1 MNKEVILSD
10 PQHEFMFSD
19 QSYTLY
25 CGGVGSG
32 KTFCGALWTV
42 MMALQYP
49 ECRGLITANTHSQLR
64 KATLAELF
72 KVCNMLGIEYTFK
85 VNQNLLIIGKAEILC
100 YSMENPD
107 NLAGPTVG
115 WWWGDEVSFYK
126 KLAFDKGAARVRDTK
141 GPCQIKFTTTP
152 NGYNWLY
159 EFFVEKPADYKRL
172 IFGSTL
178 DNADNL
184 PDTYVSQLQDQ
195 YDTKMAQQEL
205 EGRFVNMGE
214 GLVYYNFDRH
224 KHVSN
229 CELVPTDLLMVGLDF
244 NVNPLCGVF
253 VARRGGMIYIV
264 DELYLNDSNTF
275 QASKEILQRY
285 PARYMQVVADETG
298 NRRKTS
304 SNKTDHEIL
313 RMSGLDLLPFKNPS
327 VKDRQNNLNRLF
339 ERNYIKIHPR
349 CKKLIK
355 DLEMLTYDN
364 DDDMLSH
371 VSDALG
377 YVSWKINP
385 LQKPQRKAR
394 ISYS

>member
-1 MNKEVILSD
+1 MNKDVVLSD
-10 PQHEFMFSD
+10 PQHEFMFSEKD
-19 QSYTLY
+19 YTLY

-42 MMALQYP
+42 MTAIKYP
-49 ECRGLITANTHSQLR
+49 NCRGLITANTHSQLR

-72 KVCNMLGIEYTFK
+72 KVCEMLGIHYHYK
-85 VNQNLLIIGKAEILC
+85 VNQNILIIGKTEILC

-115 WWWGDEVSFYK
+115 WWWGDEAAFYK
-126 KLAFDKGAARVRDTK
+126 QLAFDKGAARVRDK
-141 GPCQIKFTTTP
+141 QGPCQIKFTTTP
-152 NGYNWLY
+152 NGFNWLY
-159 EFFVEKPADYKRL
+159 EYFVEKPEDYKHL
-172 IFGSTL
+172 VFGSTM
-178 DNADNL
+178 DNIDNL
-184 PDTYVSQLQDQ
+184 PGTYVQQLRDQ
-195 YDTKMAQQEL
+195 YDSKMAAQEL
-205 EGRFVNMGE
+205 DGQFVNMNSGQ
-214 GLVYYNFDRH
+214 VYYSFDRH
-224 KHVSN
+224 KHVKQV
-229 CELVPTDLLMVGLDF
+229 ELMPTDLLMVGLDF

-253 VARRGGMIYIV
+253 VAKRGDMIYIV
-264 DELYLNDSNTF
+264 DELYLENSNTF

-304 SNKTDHEIL
+304 ANQTDHEII
-313 RMSGLDLLPFKNPS
+313 RRTGLDLLPFKNPS
-327 VKDRQNNLNRLF
+327 VKDRQNNINRLL

-355 DLEMLTYDN
+355 DLEMLTHDN

-371 VSDALG
+371 ISDALG

-385 LQKPQRKAR
+385 LRKPKRKAR